1 MEIKIT
7 GTEQILKDLARA
19 RILLDEL
26 EQIIQGFRCLGR
38 AGIAPE
44 DEETNNNQ
52 TELRDGDYRKDGTS

>member
-1 MEIKIT
+1 VVKLVEIKIT
-7 GTEQILKDLARA
+7 GTEQVLKDLARA

-44 DEETNNNQ
+44 NEETKIIRQ
-52 TELRDGDYRKDGTS
+52 S